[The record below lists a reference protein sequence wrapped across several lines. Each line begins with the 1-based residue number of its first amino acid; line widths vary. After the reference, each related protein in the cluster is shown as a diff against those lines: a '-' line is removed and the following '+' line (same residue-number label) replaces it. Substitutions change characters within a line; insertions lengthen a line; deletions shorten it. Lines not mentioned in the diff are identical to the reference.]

1 MHLRSLRRLRP
12 LIDIYSYLPL
22 KNKPSY
28 VAHPEIILIFAHI
41 INVNYVALIPPV
53 TKGPVIN
60 KPFISQK
67 LLSFFNLLRGSL
79 VRIMY

>member
-1 MHLRSLRRLRP
+1 M
-12 LIDIYSYLPL
+12 
-22 KNKPSY
+22 
-28 VAHPEIILIFAHI
+28 
-41 INVNYVALIPPV
+41 NYVALILPV

-60 KPFISQK
+60 KLFISQK

>member
-41 INVNYVALIPPV
+41 INVVLYELCRSDS
-53 TKGPVIN
+53 TGYKGTCD
-60 KPFISQK
+60 K
-67 LLSFFNLLRGSL
+67 
-79 VRIMY
+79 